1 MGTGEVGRYLGT
13 YGPARVSKA
22 MFVACLEP
30 FLLRTDDNPHG
41 VDGAVMAASPCAAVK
56 DRHAYFRDFCA
67 NLYNTD
73 AIQGRRVSDDMVE
86 SSVRAACSESVYAS
100 VAAAITWSTDFRG
113 DVAKIA
119 EYDIVVMILH
129 GTQDRIFPIDATA
142 RPLYELLPRAR
153 YVEVVGAPHG
163 LLWTYAN

>member
-30 FLLRTDDNPHG
+30 FLLRTDDNPHA
-41 VDGAVMAASPCAAVK
+41 VD
-56 DRHAYFRDFCA
+56 
-67 NLYNTD
+67 D

-119 EYDIVVMILH
+119 EYDIAVMILH
-129 GTQDRIFPIDATA
+129 GTQDRIFPIDVTA
-142 RPLYELLPRAR
+142 RPLHELLPRAR
-153 YVEVVGAPHG
+153 YVEVAGAPHG
-163 LLWTYAN
+163 LIWTYANEVNRELLAFLTD